1 MYLPCHHQ
9 AGWGNSRR
17 RPFGRF
23 DLDCFQLLYVLL
35 LGLDVFNVVLT
46 GTVLGLDQFF
56 DEPAQRALHDV
67 DDFLIHLE
75 VSFLD
80 CGCFAQIQQTIEITK
95 IAKTVLI
102 LAMAP
107 LLLTACGTDAGSQTV
122 LPKPEMATSQ
132 PEYPE
137 VKEMPAQN
145 VWADEKLEA
154 MVLTLAGECYDDKE
168 HDKRLVC
175 EVILNRVSDG
185 RFGDSVLEVVSAPNQ
200 FSGYWE
206 QSREITENDYDV
218 ATEAL
223 EDWYESGCEALSD
236 YLFFV
241 AGDNRENVFRCEY

>member
-9 AGWGNSRR
+9 AGWGSSRR

-23 DLDCFQLLYVLL
+23 DLDCFQPLYVLAL
-35 LGLDVFNVVLT
+35 RFDVFNVVLT
-46 GTVLGLDQFF
+46 GTVLGLNQFF
-56 DEPAQRALHDV
+56 NEPAQRALHDV

-80 CGCFAQIQQTIEITK
+80 CECFAQIQQTIEMMK
-95 IAKTVLI
+95 IAKTVII

-137 VKEMPAQN
+137 VKETPVPN
-145 VWADEKLEA
+145 VWTDEELEA
-154 MVLTLAGECYDDKE
+154 MALTLAEECYDDKE

>member
-1 MYLPCHHQ
+1 MM
-9 AGWGNSRR
+9 
-17 RPFGRF
+17 
-23 DLDCFQLLYVLL
+23 
-35 LGLDVFNVVLT
+35 
-46 GTVLGLDQFF
+46 
-56 DEPAQRALHDV
+56 
-67 DDFLIHLE
+67 
-75 VSFLD
+75 
-80 CGCFAQIQQTIEITK
+80 K
-95 IAKTVLI
+95 IAKTVII

-137 VKEMPAQN
+137 VKETPVPN
-145 VWADEKLEA
+145 VWTDEELEA
-154 MVLTLAGECYDDKE
+154 MALTLAGECYDDKE

-175 EVILNRVSDG
+175 EVILNRVSD
-185 RFGDSVLEVVSAPNQ
+185 
-200 FSGYWE
+200 WE